1 MNSLR
6 DSSIIFYEKIAF
18 KVAMVLVIV
27 GSLNWLSVGVLNL
40 NLVESLLGKTLS
52 RIVYG
57 IVGLAALSIMF
68 HRDTYLP
75 FLGETVLPC
84 TTIPE
89 RVPPG
94 ATKELRVPA
103 PPGSKVLYWASEPA
117 MEELK
122 QLQDWQQAYNKFEN
136 AGVTTTDSTGIAILK
151 VRAPQPYL
159 VPFKGRLEPHVHF
172 RICASSPGGQASGM
186 LGRVKTVFVSD
197 GHVEGFSME

>member
-1 MNSLR
+1 MSNYYAKLANKLAVGLL
-6 DSSIIFYEKIAF
+6 IIGA
-18 KVAMVLVIV
+18 
-27 GSLNWLSVGVLNL
+27 LNWGLIGTMRVNV
-40 NLVESLLGKTLS
+40 VERLLGKGAAA
-52 RIVYG
+52 RG
-57 IVGLAALSIMF
+57 IYILVGIAALALAF
-68 HRDTYLP
+68 NRDTYLP

-103 PPGSKVLYWASEPA
+103 PPGSKVLYWAAEPA

-122 QLQDWQQAYNKFEN
+122 QLQTWDQAYNKYEN

-151 VRAPQPYL
+151 VRSPQPYL

-172 RICASSPGGQASGM
+172 RICDGTGM
-186 LGRVKTVFVSD
+186 LGRIKTVFVSD
-197 GHVEGFSME
+197 GHVEGFSINK